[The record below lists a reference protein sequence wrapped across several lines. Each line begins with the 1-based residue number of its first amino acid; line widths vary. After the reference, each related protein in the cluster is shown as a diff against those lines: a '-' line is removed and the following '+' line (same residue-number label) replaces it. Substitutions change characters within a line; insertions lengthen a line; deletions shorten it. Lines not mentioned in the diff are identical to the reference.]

1 MEFATLLIAC
11 ESRFQICLLERML
24 IFSHTSI
31 LLLFIDICEIP
42 FLVEL
47 ETASSYFLIDI
58 YEIPFLVELDA
69 ASFFFL
75 ISPSFLHLFLPFLI
89 FLQPFFTPLSPFPL
103 SFFRKKLFFF
113 FRLFTSSRAHYAHM

>member
-31 LLLFIDICEIP
+31 LLLFIDI
-42 FLVEL
+42 
-47 ETASSYFLIDI
+47 

-69 ASFFFL
+69 AFSYFF
-75 ISPSFLHLFLPFLI
+75 IGIYKTPFLVE
-89 FLQPFFTPLSPFPL
+89 LDTASSCFFSTLM
-103 SFFRKKLFFF
+103 KL
-113 FRLFTSSRAHYAHM
+113 LF